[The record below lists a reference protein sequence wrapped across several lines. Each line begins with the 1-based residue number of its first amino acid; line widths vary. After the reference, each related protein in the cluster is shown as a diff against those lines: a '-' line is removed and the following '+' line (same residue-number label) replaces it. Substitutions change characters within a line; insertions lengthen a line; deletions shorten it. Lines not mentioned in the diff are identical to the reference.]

1 MPSPPSAC
9 LAHPFKPLSPGPLAS
24 LEEMAD
30 LVTLA
35 IVLVACFAWKNMEL
49 RRQLAAWLCS
59 PPVDAAQLRAAQN
72 TVDPPAFSH
81 QAPLLPGLRRRRRR
95 NARVY
100 TGQKPVRV
108 SNHATKTHPQLSQN
122 FNATQSGKRGTFYC
136 TACNR
141 RSLLSSVKNAYQGK
155 F

>member
-49 RRQLAAWLCS
+49 RRQLAAWICS
-59 PPVDAAQLRAAQN
+59 PPVEAAQLRAAQN
-72 TVDPPAFSH
+72 TGDPPAFSP
-81 QAPLLPGLRRRRRR
+81 QATLLPGRRRRRK
-95 NARVY
+95 ARVY
-100 TGQKPVRV
+100 TGRKPVRV
-108 SNHATKTHPQLSQN
+108 SNHSTKTHPQLSQS
-122 FNATQSGKRGTFYC
+122 FHATQSGKRATFYC

-141 RSLLSSVKNAYQGK
+141 RSLLSSVKNAYKGK